1 MPYNPIK
8 SRTDRERTDPPS
20 RRYNAE
26 KAARDKL
33 EYERIME
40 DETPLQ
46 LEYPLKR
53 QRTVG
58 SQFGTRSDPFTGE
71 KKFHS
76 GHDFGAREGTPIYA
90 SEDGW
95 IDENTPDPV
104 GGYKVTVKHK
114 GGYQTRYL
122 HMSRL
127 SPKGLRG
134 GQVRK
139 GDVLGY
145 VGSTGRSTG
154 PHLHYGVRKDNRAVD
169 PTTYYKKDPKM
180 KKGLGFA
187 GSDPLDEM
195 MSPTSQ
201 MPRQPGGSMMD
212 HLNEEDQYFSGF
224 EEDGE
229 SPEWNSW
236 KQEVEMDRQNR
247 IRTIKQS
254 RKSYDAWDMQWRRKG
269 VEAGFD
275 QQEIDAFMDSL
286 WEMDDGEL
294 DQKMDTSDY

>member
-1 MPYNPIK
+1 MPYNGIK
-8 SRTDRERTDPPS
+8 AKRDRERVNPPS
-20 RRYNAE
+20 RRYNAK
-26 KAARDKL
+26 KAARDRE
-33 EYERIME
+33 EYQEIME
-40 DETPLQ
+40 DETPLE
-46 LEYPLKR
+46 LEYPLQR

-58 SQFGTRSDPFTGE
+58 SPFGIRNDPFTGK

-76 GHDFGAREGTPIYA
+76 GHDFGARKGTPIYA

-122 HMSRL
+122 HMSKL
-127 SPKGLRG
+127 SPKGLKG

-139 GDVLGY
+139 GDILGY

-154 PHLHYGVRKDNRAVD
+154 PHLHYGVRKNNKAVD
-169 PTTYYKKDPKM
+169 PTPYYKKGTKM
-180 KKGLGFA
+180 KKGLGFV

-195 MSPTSQ
+195 IEGSDGD
-201 MPRQPGGSMMD
+201 PRMAGQSMMD
-212 HLNEEDQYFSGF
+212 HLMEEDQYFQGT
-224 EEDGE
+224 DYDNY
-229 SPEWNSW
+229 PEWDEW
-236 KQEVEMDRQNR
+236 KARVEKDRQR
-247 IRTIKQS
+247 RLIEIKKS
-254 RKSYDAWDMQWRRKG
+254 RKNYDTWDIDWRRQG

-275 QQEIDAFMDSL
+275 KQEIDAFMDSL

-294 DQKMDTSDY
+294 DQTMDMSDY